1 MIDIK
6 QILVNAVERYDTLPD
21 EANRVLAIKLIMSQ
35 LKNALISNFPD
46 KIDDIKGIT
55 IPIDDFVREKDSE
68 SNMNQDRVD
77 LYATYQFVVSAG
89 DTVFGVANSEQ
100 ERINFMQEAQ
110 RVLPGEVVNVQ
121 VVKKSL

>member
-68 SNMNQDRVD
+68 SNMNQERVD
-77 LYATYQFVVSAG
+77 LYASYQFVVSAG
-89 DTVFGVANSEQ
+89 DTVFGVADSEQ
-100 ERINFMQEAQ
+100 ERINLMRKAQ

-121 VVKKSL
+121 IIKKSL